1 MNIVITC
8 PRYFSEIN
16 KLENLLKEYQVSLE
30 SFSPTGQG
38 FKSKEMKDCLQN
50 ATIAIVGDDEIDD
63 FVIDN
68 CKKLSLIIKWGVG
81 VDNINIS
88 KDTPKVLNSPGDIY
102 IDVAEHAVYLIG
114 SLLKNIPNIHD
125 KILNHDEWYKP
136 TGNRLMN
143 KNIGFVGYGKIA
155 QQTSKLLN
163 SFRVEQFF
171 YDPYV
176 ENTEN
181 TIAQKKNI
189 NYLQQECDIIIV
201 TTALSKE
208 TENLIDKKFFDHL
221 TKAPLVVNV
230 SRGQVINERDLIDAL
245 NNNKI
250 SGCELDVFET
260 EPISSSNLLKNQKNV
275 IFSTHN
281 ASNTHEANESVN
293 SQVTD
298 MILGWLN
305 EQQ

>member
-30 SFSPTGQG
+30 SFSPIGQG
-38 FKSKEMKDCLQN
+38 FKSKEMIDCLKN

-63 FVIDN
+63 YVVDK

-88 KDTPKVLNSPGDIY
+88 KDIPKVINSPGDIY
-102 IDVAEHAVYLIG
+102 IDVAEHIVYLIG
-114 SLLKNIPNIHD
+114 SFLRHIPYIHD

-136 TGNRLMN
+136 IGNRLMN

-155 QQTSKLLN
+155 QQTAKLLN
-163 SFRVEQFF
+163 SFNVEQFF

-176 ENTEN
+176 NNTEG
-181 TIAQKKNI
+181 TIAHKKNI

-208 TENLIDKKFFDHL
+208 TEYLLDKKFFDNL
-221 TKAPLVVNV
+221 TKVPLIVNA
-230 SRGQVINERDLIDAL
+230 SRGQVINEQDLIDAL
-245 NNNKI
+245 DHNKI
-250 SGCELDVFET
+250 SGCALDVFET
-260 EPISSSNLLKNQKNV
+260 EPISSSNLLKNQKSV
-275 IFSTHN
+275 IFSSHN

-305 EQQ
+305 EQ

>member
-16 KLENLLKEYQVSLE
+16 KLENLLKKQQVSLE
-30 SFSPTGQG
+30 SFSPTDQG
-38 FKSKEMKDCLQN
+38 FNSEEMKDYLQN
-50 ATIAIVGDDEIDD
+50 ATIAIVGDDEINDY
-63 FVIDN
+63 VIDN
-68 CKKLSLIIKWGVG
+68 CKKLNLIIKWGVG

-102 IDVAEHAVYLIG
+102 IDVAEHTVYLIG
-114 SLLKNIPNIHD
+114 ALLKNIPSIHD
-125 KILNHDEWYKP
+125 KILNSHEWHKP

-155 QQTSKLLN
+155 QQTAKLLN

-171 YDPYV
+171 YDPYF

-181 TIAQKKNI
+181 TTAHKKNI
-189 NYLQQECDIIIV
+189 DYLQQECDIIIV

-208 TENLIDKKFFDHL
+208 TEHLIDKEFFDNL
-221 TKAPLVVNV
+221 AKAPLIVNV
-230 SRGQVINERDLIDAL
+230 SRGQIINEQDLIDAL

-250 SGCELDVFET
+250 SGCALDVFET
-260 EPISSSNLLKNQKNV
+260 EPISSTNLLKNHKNV
-275 IFSTHN
+275 IFSSHN

-298 MILGWLN
+298 MILGWFN
-305 EQQ
+305 ER

>member
-201 TTALSKE
+201 TTTRGALVK
-208 TENLIDKKFFDHL
+208 
-221 TKAPLVVNV
+221 
-230 SRGQVINERDLIDAL
+230 
-245 NNNKI
+245 
-250 SGCELDVFET
+250 
-260 EPISSSNLLKNQKNV
+260 
-275 IFSTHN
+275 
-281 ASNTHEANESVN
+281 
-293 SQVTD
+293 
-298 MILGWLN
+298 
-305 EQQ
+305 